1 MAARRSPPPQAGTL
15 SYQAPEIFGD
25 GDDDGNGDGDG
36 GVGDSSFPV
45 DVFAFG
51 VILWE
56 LGTRQIPW
64 RGVLPVN
71 KVRGAGAV
79 RRSEHPPQPSD

>member
-1 MAARRSPPPQAGTL
+1 MAACRLPPPQAGTL

-25 GDDDGNGDGDG
+25 GDEEDGDDGV
-36 GVGDSSFPV
+36 GVSSFPV

-56 LGTRQIPW
+56 LGTREVPW
-64 RGVLPVN
+64 GDALPG
-71 KVRGAGAV
+71 KVRGAGGV
-79 RRSEHPPQPSD
+79 RRSEHPPPPSD